1 VSGHLAGKVPPL
13 DGTIF
18 PRRALYLLTTRYTE
32 NPVTTLIHTT
42 AILATLYAAVLLMR
56 FVA

>member
-1 VSGHLAGKVPPL
+1 
-13 DGTIF
+13 
-18 PRRALYLLTTRYTE
+18 
-32 NPVTTLIHTT
+32 VTTFIHTT